1 MGQTGL
7 VVQDRMEAHAR
18 DPAYGTA
25 LGAIHHHNALNGH
38 QMDLC
43 NPTQVFY
50 SDCKST
56 RCTVEAAL
64 IHTAPTIPHNTA
76 SASIADNDL
85 VAPVICRATRFN
97 WNKLSEC
104 IPNLDNRI
112 IHRSKKHLFGIE
124 RISRPPLPVP
134 NTPIAM
140 RTRAR
145 NAIDGTQPLDTL
157 SI

>member
-1 MGQTGL
+1 
-7 VVQDRMEAHAR
+7 MEAHAR
-18 DPAYGTA
+18 DSTYGTA
-25 LGAIHHHNALNGH
+25 LGAIHHHNALSGH

-43 NPTQVFY
+43 NPTQVY
-50 SDCKST
+50 YT
-56 RCTVEAAL
+56 IEAAL

-85 VAPVICRATRFN
+85 VAPVICQATRFD

-112 IHRSKKHLFGIE
+112 IHRSKKHLFGSE
-124 RISRPPLPVP
+124 RIPRPPPP
-134 NTPIAM
+134 IPSTPIAM

-145 NAIDGTQPLDTL
+145 NGIEGTQPPDTL